1 MPKDEKGQKVC
12 PNRHQNL
19 SLLLY
24 SVVWAQKWAN
34 PSTEYG
40 KNIQK
45 QTVLWHLPERGSMDF
60 FRKVWDNVLSILKKN
75 EIGTLC
81 HSKHKNK
88 VQMD

>member
-40 KNIQK
+40 IFK
-45 QTVLWHLPERGSMDF
+45 RMF
-60 FRKVWDNVLSILKKN
+60 
-75 EIGTLC
+75 
-81 HSKHKNK
+81 
-88 VQMD
+88 